1 MAENSDETFQL
12 GPLVT
17 VVMSRNDIFP
27 WQTAPHFEA
36 RMVRTSRGA
45 GDTFSFLVSVQSE
58 DGEDYL
64 ERIIEINGNSSEFVG
79 FHLEADPDDPL
90 VRAHRESF

>member
-1 MAENSDETFQL
+1 MAENSDETFEM
-12 GPLVT
+12 GPRVT

-36 RMVRTSRGA
+36 TLVKASRGA
-45 GDTFSFLVSVQSE
+45 GDTFSFLVDVENE
-58 DGEDYL
+58 DNPEEYI

-79 FHLEADPDDPL
+79 YHYEAGP
-90 VRAHRESF
+90 SI